1 MDFVATRTGN
11 RTAVRL
17 ATRWSITHTEGAPL
31 AHVAAPDG
39 RLVGTL
45 PISGAVPVTV
55 NSLSAALLTWLEL
68 AVIPSPED
76 HRCSGEFGTLQ
87 LNPPTEPS

>member
-31 AHVAAPDG
+31 AHIAAPDG

-55 NSLSAALLTWLEL
+55 NSLGAALLTWLDPWGDCTGL
-68 AVIPSPED
+68 AAIPRPRD
-76 HRCSGEFGTLQ
+76 
-87 LNPPTEPS
+87 EPSCST